1 MQIDLISIDVMFVLA
16 FEFKHIPPH
25 TAHIVVRFIIQE
37 IVFSMINVIFF
48 LFSGTGFLILETRNV
63 GDVPPSIYTKK
74 LFLYLIVQN
83 DGISLVYV
91 RYSLKNSCFLFFMK
105 KRDVFFFPGLKD
117 AMEIELCLYISHFSA
132 VFIFHFYFPFL
143 SRHCL
148 SLVSYHGIK

>member
-48 LFSGTGFLILETRNV
+48 LFSGTGFLILKTRNS
-63 GDVPPSIYTKK
+63 GDVPSSIYT
-74 LFLYLIVQN
+74 FLYLIVQN

-105 KRDVFFFPGLKD
+105 KWTSFFFR
-117 AMEIELCLYISHFSA
+117 A
-132 VFIFHFYFPFL
+132 
-143 SRHCL
+143 
-148 SLVSYHGIK
+148 

>member
-74 LFLYLIVQN
+74 LFLDLIVQN

-91 RYSLKNSCFLFFMK
+91 RYSLKNSCFLFFVK
-105 KRDVFFFPGLKD
+105 SLRRVSSS
-117 AMEIELCLYISHFSA
+117 ELCNRKVTDCYTA
-132 VFIFHFYFPFL
+132 CPFHSNDIKRIDRVRRVRMAETWP
-143 SRHCL
+143 R
-148 SLVSYHGIK
+148 SLPLP

>member
-1 MQIDLISIDVMFVLA
+1 MQIDLISFHLMFVLA

-25 TAHIVVRFIIQE
+25 TAQIVVRFIIQE

-74 LFLYLIVQN
+74 SFLYLIVQN

-91 RYSLKNSCFLFFMK
+91 RYSLKNSCFLFFVK
-105 KRDVFFFPGLKD
+105 KRRLFFP
-117 AMEIELCLYISHFSA
+117 A
-132 VFIFHFYFPFL
+132 
-143 SRHCL
+143 
-148 SLVSYHGIK
+148 